1 LWVESSIS
9 QKLDHRERPTT
20 HKTDYNLCTIMQELL
35 NRQGMDAIPE
45 VQALFFNIELV
56 RRLNIL
62 KDEDLQGHW
71 RLECIALIT
80 I

>member
-1 LWVESSIS
+1 
-9 QKLDHRERPTT
+9 
-20 HKTDYNLCTIMQELL
+20 MQELL